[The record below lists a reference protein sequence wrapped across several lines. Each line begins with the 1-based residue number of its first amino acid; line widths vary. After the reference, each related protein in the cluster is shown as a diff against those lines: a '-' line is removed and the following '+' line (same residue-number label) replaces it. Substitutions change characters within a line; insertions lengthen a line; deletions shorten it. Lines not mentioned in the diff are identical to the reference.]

1 MTTEAFASAFRYK
14 RTKPFSVIRNVSR
27 DLEPQGAC
35 GHKTPRRFLQQP
47 TRIIQPRIPQ
57 PVPHGITPPRQFAI
71 RQAGEIGGREGVG
84 HFCSS
89 AKTDTSNAV
98 CRYW

>member
-1 MTTEAFASAFRYK
+1 MPTDTFARAFRYK
-14 RTKPFSVIRNVSR
+14 RTKPISLIRNVSR

-71 RQAGEIGGREGVG
+71 RQVGEIDGRERLRHLAAGL
-84 HFCSS
+84 SS
-89 AKTDTSNAV
+89 
-98 CRYW
+98 

>member
-1 MTTEAFASAFRYK
+1 MSTDTFARAFRYK
-14 RTKPFSVIRNVSR
+14 RTKPISLIRNVSR

-57 PVPHGITPPRQFAI
+57 PMPHGITPPRQFAI
-71 RQAGEIGGREGVG
+71 RQAGEIGGREGL
-84 HFCSS
+84 HDFATPAS
-89 AKTDTSNAV
+89 
-98 CRYW
+98 